1 MTRINLIP
9 QDQMTGEQKTLHDL
23 ISVQRTGGRVAGP
36 FGVMLHAPEIC
47 ESVADMVTLMLS
59 DTRLPHPLKELVILT
74 IARDYTAQYEWGV
87 HERRAH
93 KFGLDADVIEAL
105 RHRREPDFHDQDQ
118 RVVYDVTRELLAN
131 KKLSDDGYAK
141 AVAAFGEVA
150 VVELIAL
157 IGFYIMVAVLLVSF
171 DVDLPDGMVPLED

>member
-1 MTRINLIP
+1 MTRINP
-9 QDQMTGEQKTLHDL
+9 VPPEKMTDEQKTLHHL

-47 ESVADMVTLMLS
+47 ERVADMVTQMLS
-59 DTRLPHPLKELVILT
+59 DTRLPHTLKELVILT
-74 IARDYTAQYEWGV
+74 IARDYTAQYEWAV
-87 HERRAH
+87 HERRARQC
-93 KFGLDADVIEAL
+93 GLDGAVIDAL
-105 RHRREPDFHDQDQ
+105 RHRLVPDFHDPHQ
-118 RVVYDVTRELLAN
+118 RIVYDVTRELLAN
-131 KKLSDDGYAK
+131 KALSDDRYAI

-171 DVDLPDGMVPLED
+171 DVDPPDGMVPLED